1 MAFQN
6 IIYNKADNVATITI
20 NRPELRN
27 ALSIETG
34 REIRTAFGEASRD
47 NDVRAVVLTG
57 AGSAFC
63 SGIDLPEGEKI
74 LDMAPVQIREEIYAV
89 FQGVIRSIIDLP
101 KPVIA
106 SVNGPAMGAGFDMC
120 LACDIRIA
128 SEDARFSEFF
138 VRIGTLPGMGG
149 MFFLPQL
156 VGIGKAN
163 ELAFTGD
170 IIDGTEAERIGLVN
184 KVVPED
190 QLEKAT
196 KEFAQKLA
204 RGATKAIGMIKMGIR
219 RGMGSNLSSELEFAS
234 FAQSICIKTEDA
246 REGFRAALEKR
257 RPEYKG
263 R

>member
-1 MAFQN
+1 MEFQN
-6 IIYNKADNVATITI
+6 IVYKKEDDVASITI
-20 NRPELRN
+20 NRPKLRN
-27 ALSIETG
+27 ALNIDTG
-34 REIRTAFGEASRD
+34 REIRAAFEEAGRD
-47 NDVRAVVLTG
+47 DTVRAAVLTG

-63 SGIDLPEGEKI
+63 SGIDLPQGEKM
-74 LDMAPVQIREEIYAV
+74 LEMTSVEIREEIYAV
-89 FQGVIRSIIDLP
+89 FQGVIRSITDLP
-101 KPVIA
+101 KPVVA

-128 SEDARFSEFF
+128 SEDAKFSEFF

-170 IIDGTEAERIGLVN
+170 IIDGVEAERIGLVN
-184 KVVPED
+184 KVVPASE
-190 QLEKAT
+190 LEKAT
-196 KEFAQKLA
+196 EEFAKRLA

-246 REGFRAALEKR
+246 KEGFRAALEKR
-257 RPEYKG
+257 KPEYKG

>member
-1 MAFQN
+1 MEFQD
-6 IIYNKADNVATITI
+6 IVYKKEDSVVTITMNKP
-20 NRPELRN
+20 NRRN
-27 ALSIETG
+27 ALSIG
-34 REIRTAFGEASRD
+34 MGKEIKSALERASQD
-47 NDVRAVVLTG
+47 NEVRAVVITG

-63 SGIDLPEGEKI
+63 SGIDLPQGEKI
-74 LDMAPVQIREEIYAV
+74 VDLTPVEIREEIYAV
-89 FQGVIRSIIDLP
+89 FQGVIRAIVELP

-106 SVNGPAMGAGFDMC
+106 SVNGPAMGAGFDLC

-128 SEDARFSEFF
+128 AEDARFSEFF

-170 IIDGTEAERIGLVN
+170 IIDGVEAERIGLVN
-184 KVVPED
+184 KVVPSD
-190 QLEKAT
+190 HLEKAT
-196 KEFAQKLA
+196 GEFANKLA

-219 RGMGSNLSSELEFAS
+219 RGIGSNLSSELEFAS

-246 REGFRAALEKR
+246 REGFKAALEKR
-257 RPEYKG
+257 RPEFKG
-263 R
+263 K

>member
-1 MAFQN
+1 MEFQD
-6 IIYNKADNVATITI
+6 IVYKKEDSVVTITM
-20 NRPELRN
+20 NRPDRRN
-27 ALSIETG
+27 ALSIDMG
-34 REIRTAFGEASRD
+34 KEIKSALEKASQD
-47 NDVRAVVLTG
+47 NEVRAVVITG

-63 SGIDLPEGEKI
+63 SGIDLPQGEKI
-74 LDMAPVQIREEIYAV
+74 VDMTPVEVREEIYAV
-89 FQGVIRSIIDLP
+89 FQGVIRAIVELP

-106 SVNGPAMGAGFDMC
+106 SVNGPAIGAGFDMC

-128 SEDARFSEFF
+128 AEDAKFSEFF

-170 IIDGTEAERIGLVN
+170 IIDGVEAERIGLVN
-184 KVVPED
+184 KVVPSD
-190 QLEKAT
+190 QMEKAT
-196 KEFAQKLA
+196 GEFANKLA

-219 RGMGSNLSSELEFAS
+219 RGIGSNLSSELEFAS
-234 FAQSICIKTEDA
+234 FAQSVCIKTEDA
-246 REGFRAALEKR
+246 REGFKAALEKR
-257 RPEYKG
+257 MPEFKG

>member
-1 MAFQN
+1 MEFEN
-6 IIYNKADNVATITI
+6 VLYDKKDSVATITI
-20 NRPELRN
+20 NRPKLRN
-27 ALSIETG
+27 ALSIDTG
-34 REIRTAFGEASRD
+34 KEIRSAFEEAARD
-47 NDVRAVVLTG
+47 ADVRAVIITG

-63 SGIDLPEGEKI
+63 SGIDLPQGEKI
-74 LDMAPVQIREEIYAV
+74 LDMAPAEIREEIYAV

-106 SVNGPAMGAGFDMC
+106 SVNGPAMGAGFDIA

-128 SEDARFSEFF
+128 SEDAQFSEFF

-170 IIDGTEAERIGLVN
+170 IIDGNEAERIGLVN
-184 KVVPED
+184 KVVPADE
-190 QLEKAT
+190 LEEAT
-196 KEFAQKLA
+196 KKFAKKLA

-219 RGMGSNLSSELEFAS
+219 RGIGSNLSSELEFAS
-234 FAQSICIKTEDA
+234 FAQSVCIKTEDA
-246 REGFRAALEKR
+246 REGFSAALEKR

>member
-1 MAFQN
+1 MQFQD
-6 IIYNKADNVATITI
+6 IVYKKEDSVVTITMNKP
-20 NRPELRN
+20 NRRN
-27 ALSIETG
+27 ALSIDMG
-34 REIRTAFGEASRD
+34 KEIKSALEKASQD
-47 NDVRAVVLTG
+47 KEVRAVVITG

-63 SGIDLPEGEKI
+63 SGIDLPQGEKI
-74 LDMAPVQIREEIYAV
+74 VDMTPVEVREEIYAV
-89 FQGVIRSIIDLP
+89 FQGVIRAIVELP

-106 SVNGPAMGAGFDMC
+106 SVNGPAMGAGFDLC

-128 SEDARFSEFF
+128 AEDAKFSEFF

-170 IIDGTEAERIGLVN
+170 IIDGVEAERIGLVN
-184 KVVPED
+184 KVVPSD

-196 KEFAQKLA
+196 GEFANKLA
-204 RGATKAIGMIKMGIR
+204 KGATKAIGMIKMGIR
-219 RGMGSNLSSELEFAS
+219 RGIGSNLSSELEFAS
-234 FAQSICIKTEDA
+234 FAQSVCIKTEDA
-246 REGFRAALEKR
+246 REGFKAALEKR
-257 RPEYKG
+257 RPEFKG

>member
-1 MAFQN
+1 MQFQD
-6 IIYNKADNVATITI
+6 IVYKKEDSVVRITM
-20 NRPELRN
+20 NRPDRRN
-27 ALSIETG
+27 ALSIDMG
-34 REIRTAFGEASRD
+34 KEIKSALEKASQD
-47 NDVRAVVLTG
+47 NEVRAVVITG

-63 SGIDLPEGEKI
+63 SGIDLPQGEKI
-74 LDMAPVQIREEIYAV
+74 VDLTPVEIREEIYAV
-89 FQGVIRSIIDLP
+89 FQGVIRAIVELP

-106 SVNGPAMGAGFDMC
+106 SVNGPAIGAGFDLC

-128 SEDARFSEFF
+128 AEDAKFSEFF

-170 IIDGTEAERIGLVN
+170 IIDGVEAERIGLVN
-184 KVVPED
+184 KVVPSD

-196 KEFAQKLA
+196 GEFANKLA

-219 RGMGSNLSSELEFAS
+219 RGIGSNLSSELEFAS
-234 FAQSICIKTEDA
+234 FAQSVCIKTDDA
-246 REGFRAALEKR
+246 REGFKAALEKIK
-257 RPEYKG
+257 PEFKG

>member
-1 MAFQN
+1 MEFQD
-6 IIYNKADNVATITI
+6 IVYKKEDSVVTITMNKP
-20 NRPELRN
+20 NRRN
-27 ALSIETG
+27 ALSIG
-34 REIRTAFGEASRD
+34 MGKEIKSALERASQD
-47 NDVRAVVLTG
+47 NEVRAVVITG

-63 SGIDLPEGEKI
+63 SGIDLPQGEKI
-74 LDMAPVQIREEIYAV
+74 VDLTPVEIREEIYVV
-89 FQGVIRSIIDLP
+89 FQGVIRAIVELP

-106 SVNGPAMGAGFDMC
+106 SVNGPAMGAGFDLC

-128 SEDARFSEFF
+128 AEDARFSEFF

-170 IIDGTEAERIGLVN
+170 IIDGVEAERIGLVN
-184 KVVPED
+184 KVVPSD
-190 QLEKAT
+190 HLEKAT
-196 KEFAQKLA
+196 GEFANKLA

-219 RGMGSNLSSELEFAS
+219 RGIGSNLSSELEFAS

-246 REGFRAALEKR
+246 REGFKAALEKR
-257 RPEYKG
+257 RPEFKG
-263 R
+263 K

>member
-1 MAFQN
+1 MEFQE
-6 IIYNKADNVATITI
+6 IIYRKEDSVVTITMNMP
-20 NRPELRN
+20 NRRN
-27 ALSIETG
+27 ALSIDMG
-34 REIRTAFGEASRD
+34 KEIKSALERASQD
-47 NDVRAVVLTG
+47 NEVRAVVITG

-63 SGIDLPEGEKI
+63 SGIDLPQGEKI
-74 LDMAPVQIREEIYAV
+74 VDMTPVEIREEIYAV
-89 FQGVIRSIIDLP
+89 FQGVIRAIVELP

-106 SVNGPAMGAGFDMC
+106 SVNGPAMGAGFDLC

-128 SEDARFSEFF
+128 AEDAKFSEFF

-170 IIDGTEAERIGLVN
+170 IIDGVEAERIGLVN
-184 KVVPED
+184 KVVPSD

-196 KEFAQKLA
+196 GEFANKLA

-219 RGMGSNLSSELEFAS
+219 RSIGSNLSSELEFAS
-234 FAQSICIKTEDA
+234 FAQSVCIKTEDA
-246 REGFRAALEKR
+246 REGFKAALEKR
-257 RPEYKG
+257 RPEFKG
-263 R
+263 K